1 MATENNAVLKELLGS
16 VKYMID
22 TSIDGAPY
30 DKTVTGL
37 IVGGSSQPKHYMVT
51 IKGRTYDLPCYISN
65 KFKPNTPVSVMVP
78 ENNMDFAFIYGV
90 LGGEDGSGT
99 GTVENAKRAEY
110 AVSAG
115 YANTVAVATEVK
127 VGGLLSSSGKNH
139 VTVDPTGIATVTDVD
154 HADNADNAT
163 NAVNATNSLNA
174 TNAQHAV
181 SADRATVADTVDNVP
196 VATDTKVG
204 GIKSGI
210 GIGVV
215 NVADDGTATVELP
228 PEPDPYK
235 LPIATEAVLGGIYSS
250 TGPGHV
256 QVDENGIAT
265 VPDAGGIKEIP
276 IATESEVGGVLS
288 SQESGKLNVDENTGE
303 STINDIVLIDK
314 SGKFEKPD
322 EWGDGPWK
330 LICTEDSS
338 LDVNNGLPTGGTTG
352 QYLSKNSDTD
362 YDVGWTSLEA
372 SNVPYDNTTSQ
383 MVAQN
388 VQSAVDELNRRDN
401 SISTQVATNTNNI
414 ASLTSQVNTNTNDI
428 TENAANIALHHT
440 EIQQNAT
447 DIAKNTSDIST
458 NTSDISSLK
467 VKTTYYSNENILDNW
482 YFANPINQKGL
493 TQYPT
498 TPSDAN
504 VYGIDRWILRETIT
518 YSLQPG
524 YIRFFR
530 NTQSYSPVFE
540 QLPEFPTQ
548 YAGKTLTISILYR
561 MAPGFVGHMN
571 LGFSH
576 WTSTDSDVNHVQ
588 NIPYSENWNV
598 YSYTWTVPENI
609 TYFDFRAMQMLS
621 TVPVGSLTSN
631 YFDLVAAKAEL
642 GTQQTLAHK
651 DENGNWVLNDPPP
664 NYEQELA
671 KCQRYMQVFGNK
683 SGYDE
688 IGHGMWYTGGGLYY
702 FSIEIPLNVPMR
714 AKPVATINRDVRFV
728 YVVNNKV
735 NTFAISHSDIS
746 SIFIEGYSNIC
757 NLGLGTN
764 LTNFPTNFS
773 LYFQVDSGNSTSNYI
788 ILDANL

>member
-115 YANTVAVATEVK
+115 YANTVAVATEVV
-127 VGGLLSSSGKNH
+127 VGGLLSSTGKNH
-139 VTVDPTGIATVTDVD
+139 VSVSPTGIATVTDVD
-154 HADNADNAT
+154 HSDNADNAT

-196 VATDTKVG
+196 IATDTKVG

-276 IATESEVGGVLS
+276 IATETEVGGVLS
-288 SQESGKLNVDENTGE
+288 SQESGKLNVNENTGE
-303 STINDIVLIDK
+303 STINDVVLIDE

-322 EWGDGPWK
+322 EWGYGPWK

-338 LDVNNGLPTGGTTG
+338 LDVNNGLPTGGATG

-467 VKTTYYSNENILDNW
+467 VKTTYYSNKNILDNW
-482 YFANPINQKGL
+482 YFVNPINQKGL
-493 TQYPT
+493 TTYNT
-498 TPSDAN
+498 N
-504 VYGIDRWILRETIT
+504 GYCIDRWTLSTFGDATATLLSGTGIQMTTGPSATSNIGLTQWIPADIIGLDVTFSLLYKINNIVNLIT
-518 YSLQPG
+518 VSG
-524 YIRFFR
+524 SNINKNS
-530 NTQSYSPVFE
+530 NTWQFAFGNGDVW
-540 QLPEFPTQ
+540 
-548 YAGKTLTISILYR
+548 
-561 MAPGFVGHMN
+561 
-571 LGFSH
+571 LGFSYND
-576 WTSTDSDVNHVQ
+576 TIDAYRCVATTDNSTYIASK
-588 NIPYSENWNV
+588 
-598 YSYTWTVPENI
+598 
-609 TYFDFRAMQMLS
+609 L
-621 TVPVGSLTSN
+621 
-631 YFDLVAAKAEL
+631 EL
-642 GTQQTLAHK
+642 GSQQTLAHK
-651 DENGNWVLNDPPP
+651 DVDGNWVLNDPPP

-671 KCQRYMQVFGNK
+671 KCQRYQVVFNK
-683 SGYDE
+683 ETGVTDRTIGFAKMDGVLSGF
-688 IGHGMWYTGGGLYY
+688 IFL
-702 FSIEIPLNVPMR
+702 PVPMR
-714 AKPVATINRDVRFV
+714 ATPKITAEHNNVMCRFV
-728 YVVNNKV
+728 YNDFNGNNTGIAFLGSLSPK
-735 NTFAISHSDIS
+735 NISPTILRFTTS
-746 SIFIEGYSNIC
+746 SIINSSGTAITIPSGSLGYLDVNVNYNIV
-757 NLGLGTN
+757 L
-764 LTNFPTNFS
+764 
-773 LYFQVDSGNSTSNYI
+773 